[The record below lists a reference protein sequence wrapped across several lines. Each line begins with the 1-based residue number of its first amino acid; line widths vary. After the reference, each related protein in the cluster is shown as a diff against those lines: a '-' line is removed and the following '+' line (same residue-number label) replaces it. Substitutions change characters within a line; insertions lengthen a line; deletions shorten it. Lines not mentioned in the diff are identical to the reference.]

1 MTNYY
6 NAKLFLK
13 NNNTFKEMHPKP
25 IKKENFEGKKVGLTK
40 RKETN
45 NEIKVPTLNLNRTA
59 TYFFISEVRKEKGN
73 MRSEANK

>member
-25 IKKENFEGKKVGLTK
+25 IKKENFEGKKSRPNKT
-40 RKETN
+40 
-45 NEIKVPTLNLNRTA
+45 
-59 TYFFISEVRKEKGN
+59 KGN
-73 MRSEANK
+73 KQ